1 MSKRHILSAATALF
15 CAVAISAPQPI
26 ERFARRPQ
34 LHGVTISK
42 DGRYIAFLSGTED
55 DTVLMTFDRTT
66 GGAFKRVTA
75 SEPNKFDIGWCRWA
89 NEKRL
94 LCGLY
99 GNIRGKR
106 FAEPPFKRLFAVDAD
121 GTALKVL
128 EQGRSDGNLLAGTT
142 SIRNLNMNYGPN
154 VTTQGVSGGASQ
166 AGLNNQVTVVSQAL
180 TGNYNA
186 YAPERQDDVI
196 DLTPADDDT
205 VLIQADDDR
214 NTYPGIFRLNVY
226 NGDRSPMLAEKYP
239 IQTFVSDGRGR
250 PRFGWGVSKNS
261 QEMQYFVRVDNADDW
276 WKGEW
281 KKLATAQA
289 SAETGV
295 FRPIGLAAYDNSAY
309 ALGVSDGL
317 TALWSIDLGDARQP
331 KLLFKHPRVDLG
343 EPILQSDGQLLGVR
357 YDVERPFVWYPD
369 PKMREIVE
377 RLERRTVTLVYEVVD
392 SSADRKI
399 LVLRARGPADDGTYY
414 LYEVGENRLNKL
426 GTAYPDLEQASLGT
440 MTSFLYKA
448 TDGTEIPAFITIPS
462 GAEKKNLPLIVMPHD
477 GPDARD
483 SWKFSFLR
491 TFLANRGYAVL
502 QMNYRG
508 SAGYGEKWREV
519 GQADGGALS
528 YSDIQDATRWA
539 LEQGI
544 ADPKRVCIV
553 GWGFGGY
560 EALLS
565 AARNGETYRCA
576 VSIGGIASLEMY
588 QEHAAALD
596 LLQTRRASGAER
608 EKLVR
613 DAPLANAAKI
623 NIPVLLVH
631 GTKDWQVQVD
641 QTEAMDAE
649 LRKNKKSVKTVIIKN
664 GGHDLERKSDRMT
677 LLQNV
682 EDFLAENLAA
692 R

>member
-1 MSKRHILSAATALF
+1 MPKRHILAVATVLLS
-15 CAVAISAPQPI
+15 AVAISAPQPI

-34 LHGVTISK
+34 FHGVTISK

-99 GNIRGKR
+99 GNIRGKKY
-106 FAEPPFKRLFAVDAD
+106 AEPPFKRLFSVDAD

-128 EQGRSDGNLLAGTT
+128 EQPRNDGNMLGGTT

-154 VTTQGVSGGASQ
+154 VTTQGVAGGQSQ
-166 AGLNNQVTVVSQAL
+166 AGLNNQVTVVTQVL
-180 TGNYNA
+180 TGDYSA
-186 YAPERQDDVI
+186 YAPERQDNVI

-226 NGDRSPMLAEKYP
+226 NGQRDPLLAEKPP
-239 IQTFVSDGRGR
+239 IQTFVSDGRGK
-250 PRFGWGVSKNS
+250 PRFGWGAAKNR
-261 QEMQYFVRVDNADDW
+261 ELQYFARVDGPDDW
-276 WKGEW
+276 WKSEW
-281 KKLATAQA
+281 KKLDTAQA

-295 FRPIGLAAYDNSAY
+295 FQPIGLAAYDNSAF
-309 ALGVSDGL
+309 ALGTSEGR
-317 TALWSIDLGDARQP
+317 TALWSIDLADARPP

-357 YDVERPFVWYPD
+357 YDVERPFVWYAD
-369 PKMREIVE
+369 PKLREIVE

-392 SSADRKI
+392 SSADRNI
-399 LVLRARGPADDGTYY
+399 LVLRARGPADEGTYY
-414 LYEVGENRLNKL
+414 LYEIGDNRLHKL

-448 TDGTEIPAFITIPS
+448 ADGTEIPAFLTIPS

-477 GPDARD
+477 GPAARD

-508 SAGYGEKWREV
+508 SAGYGTKWSDA
-519 GQADGGALS
+519 GQADGNALS

-539 LEQGI
+539 VSEGI
-544 ADPKRVCIV
+544 ADPKRVCIM

-576 VSIGGIASLEMY
+576 VSIAGIAD
-588 QEHAAALD
+588 LD
-596 LLQTRRASGAER
+596 LHQEQAEILGTNQGRREAGAER
-608 EKLVR
+608 DKLKR
-613 DAPLANAAKI
+613 EAPLANAAKI

-641 QTEAMDAE
+641 HTEALDSE
-649 LRKNKKSVKTVIIKN
+649 LKKNKKAVTTVIIKN
-664 GGHDLERKSDRMT
+664 AGHDLERKSDRIT
-677 LLQNV
+677 LLKSV